1 MKIAIIG
8 GGINGV
14 MTAWEL
20 CKKNHNVT
28 LYEKKKLMTQTSS
41 KSSKLLHGGLR
52 YLENFE
58 FSLVKE
64 ALKDRAWWLKNAP
77 KLTTPLK
84 IYIPIYKNSRRSIW
98 VYKIGLILYDF
109 LAGKEN
115 IGAHNYHNLS
125 SMSELCSELKK
136 NKLIGGYSYFDGQM
150 DDYKL
155 GLWAANEV
163 KKYKNFTLME
173 NTTIGKLNLNGEIF
187 FDENKKKFDRII
199 NIAGPWASKI
209 LEDNDIDSYYKLDLI
224 RGSHIIINRRSE
236 HGFFLEV
243 PNERRI
249 FFALP
254 YNRKTLI
261 GTTEERQTIGEKI
274 KPSKKEIKNLIN
286 AYNTYFVKSISE
298 KDITESFS
306 GLRPLIK
313 STSDPNKVTREYAI
327 ELNKNLINVF
337 GGKWTTARQLAK
349 KVANSL

>member
-1 MKIAIIG
+1 MNVAIIG

-58 FSLVKE
+58 FGLVKE

-77 KLTTPLK
+77 KFATPLK
-84 IYIPIYKNSRRSIW
+84 IYIPIYKNSRRSVW
-98 VYKIGLILYDF
+98 VYKIGLFLYDF
-109 LAGKEN
+109 LAGKDN
-115 IGAHNYHNLS
+115 IDVHKFHNLQ
-125 SMSELCSELKK
+125 SMYELCCELKS
-136 NKLIGGYSYFDGQM
+136 NKLTGGYSYFDGQM

-173 NTTIGKLNLNGEIF
+173 NTTVDKINLNGEIF
-187 FDENKKKFDRII
+187 LNENKKKFDKII

-209 LEDNDIDSYYKLDLI
+209 LKDNDIKSNYQLDLI
-224 RGSHIIINRRSE
+224 RGSHIVINRRSD
-236 HGFFLEV
+236 HGFFLEA

-249 FFALP
+249 FFVLP
-254 YNRKTLI
+254 HNKKTLI

-274 KPSKKEIKNLIN
+274 KPRKKEIENLIN
-286 AYNTYFVKSISE
+286 SYNTYFVKSISK
-298 KDITESFS
+298 KDIVESFS

-313 STSDPNKVTREYAI
+313 SSSNPNKATREYAI

-349 KVANSL
+349 KVANSF

>member
-1 MKIAIIG
+1 MNIAIIG

-52 YLENFE
+52 YLENLE
-58 FSLVKE
+58 FGLVKE
-64 ALKDRAWWLKNAP
+64 ALNDRAWWLKNAP

-84 IYIPIYKNSRRSIW
+84 IYIPIYKNSRRSAW
-98 VYKIGLILYDF
+98 VYKIGLFLYDF

-115 IGAHNYHNLS
+115 IGAHKYHNLS
-125 SMSELCSELKK
+125 SISELCSELKK
-136 NKLIGGYSYFDGQM
+136 NELIGGYSYFDGQM

-155 GLWAANEV
+155 GSWAASQV
-163 KKYKNFTLME
+163 KKYKKFTLME
-173 NTTIGKLNLNGEIF
+173 NTAIDKMNLNGEIF
-187 FDENKKKFDRII
+187 FDGNKKRYDKVI

-209 LEDNDIDSYYKLDLI
+209 LEDNNISSIYKLDLI
-224 RGSHIIINRRSE
+224 RGSHIIINRRSGN
-236 HGFFLEV
+236 GFFLEV

-249 FFALP
+249 FFVLP
-254 YNRKTLI
+254 YNKKTLI
-261 GTTEERQTIGEKI
+261 GTTEERQTIGEQI
-274 KPSKKEIKNLIN
+274 KPSKKEITYLIN
-286 AYNTYFVKSISE
+286 AYNAHFVKPISE
-298 KDITESFS
+298 KDIADSFS

-313 STSDPNKVTREYAI
+313 SSSDPNKVTREYAI
-327 ELNKNLINVF
+327 EMNKNLINVF

-349 KVANSL
+349 KVANSM